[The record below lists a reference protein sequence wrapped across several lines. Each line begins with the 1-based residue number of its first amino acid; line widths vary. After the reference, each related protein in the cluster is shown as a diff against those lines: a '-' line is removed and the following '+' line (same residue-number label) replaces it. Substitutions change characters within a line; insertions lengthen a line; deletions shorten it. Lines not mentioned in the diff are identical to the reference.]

1 MARPVGADLT
11 RRGTLRSWWI
21 STELR
26 NARRAANL
34 TVAEVTRRTGI
45 SRAALTR
52 AENGE
57 TVPHQRNLRDL
68 LDLYGVKGAQKALLL
83 DLAAQPEA
91 HGWWQAYTDLPGD
104 YPTYLAFEAQ
114 ARTILDYETSY
125 IPGLLQT
132 EAYARAV
139 IRGTSPFDDDDTVE
153 ARVTDRMERQSVLRG
168 ENAPTLLAIV
178 EESLLRRPIGGPEVM
193 REQLRHLADTAERPG
208 VTVQVIP
215 RTVGAYPGMEGP
227 VVLLSFEATTDV
239 AYLDHARGGE
249 LVNRPQ
255 DVVAV
260 AAQFDALRAE
270 ALPRGASLDLIR
282 KAAEE
287 WT

>member
-1 MARPVGADLT
+1 MSVEQGKRSSESPLKCFGDELRRLRDEAGMTQEELASIINYSAAQVSAVEKAKRTPREDFAIGCDAALKSGDRFTNLWREIQRRLHRPV
-11 RRGTLRSWWI
+11 LRSYFDL
-21 STELR
+21 EKEAVR
-26 NARRAANL
+26 
-34 TVAEVTRRTGI
+34 VRTF
-45 SRAALTR
+45 
-52 AENGE
+52 
-57 TVPHQRNLRDL
+57 
-68 LDLYGVKGAQKALLL
+68 
-83 DLAAQPEA
+83 QPM
-91 HGWWQAYTDLPGD
+91 
-104 YPTYLAFEAQ
+104 FV
-114 ARTILDYETSY
+114 
-125 IPGLLQT
+125 PGLLQT